1 MIKDVFNTDRQQKNL
16 NFDIWMHNLTRAVG
30 GRRNPSA
37 YVVNGTQLP
46 FDFYLERTSK
56 SPFCRV
62 LP

>member
-1 MIKDVFNTDRQQKNL
+1 MKCGKDKN
-16 NFDIWMHNLTRAVG
+16 MMKPGAVG
-30 GRRNPSA
+30 GRQNPSA